1 MENGLFVEIP
11 ETQASDS
18 SKKDEQAESSQE
30 LGVRVSELSK
40 DLQDEKQK
48 NVQYVSEI
56 NRLSNENESL
66 MEMRDQLTN
75 QMATLQR
82 ESEAQ
87 NKQIMRLS
95 GELSQHMEEKTSLE
109 EEIIRLRSALR
120 DPKGYYQQELSRVID
135 EKIVADD
142 QLEIVTKESAA
153 LKTMV
158 AKQTEGVL
166 LNCVVIVELNAKDAR
181 IAELEQQVK
190 AGSSSQKEE
199 TLKEAQSEVESSKAS
214 LQSLQEESK
223 SLQEAKD
230 SLETSKLDL
239 ENQLSTLRKEMSHS
253 EELWRQREESLKKDA
268 AIQMDGGN
276 LH

>member
-18 SKKDEQAESSQE
+18 SKKDEQVESSQE
-30 LGVRVSELSK
+30 LDVRVSELSK

-166 LNCVVIVELNAKDAR
+166 LNCAVIVELNAKDAR
-181 IAELEQQVK
+181 IA
-190 AGSSSQKEE
+190 
-199 TLKEAQSEVESSKAS
+199 
-214 LQSLQEESK
+214 
-223 SLQEAKD
+223 
-230 SLETSKLDL
+230 
-239 ENQLSTLRKEMSHS
+239 
-253 EELWRQREESLKKDA
+253 
-268 AIQMDGGN
+268 
-276 LH
+276 